1 MRPRDK
7 NGHKHGSKPGDR
19 NDPSDPTVII
29 SDVRPIDGTNTN
41 PDQPDWG
48 STSQTLL
55 RLADA
60 NYADGIGDMA
70 NSLPNPREIS
80 NTVSQQ
86 TAEMPNSFGLSDMFW
101 AWGQFIDH
109 DLDLTEAGET
119 DYVPIEVPAGDP
131 YFDPTGSG
139 EAVIPFTRVDPA
151 DGSGEAD
158 PRAYHN
164 EITSFLDASMVYGSD
179 SETAASLRDDNG
191 KLLLSDENLVI
202 ETGEGSV
209 LAGDV
214 RAGENV
220 ALTSLHTLFA
230 REHNRLVDELAQ
242 IDPDLGSE
250 ELFQAARQRVEAQ
263 IQAITFNEFLPALL
277 GEDAIPRYNGYDPDV
292 NPGIAVEF
300 STAAFRFG
308 HSLISSEVQRLNED
322 GTVIDAG
329 NLALAEAFFSPEEI
343 AANGGIEPILRG
355 IADGTAQELDTMV
368 VEDIRSFLF
377 GQPGS
382 GGLDLAS
389 INIQRG
395 RDMGVASYNDLREA
409 VGLERAESFSD
420 ITSDPSIALRL
431 EELYGSV
438 DLVDAWIGGLAEDP
452 HGNGVIGETF
462 GTIILDQFLRIRD
475 GDPYWSQNSDL
486 PRDEIRELWD
496 TTLADVIE
504 ANSDIE
510 FIQDNV
516 LFAHD
521 RTAGSQTADELG
533 GTDYRD
539 LLLGMAG
546 DDLLDGGDG
555 DDQLEGGDGLDQLFG
570 GLGNDIINGGAGD
583 DLLTGGDG
591 DDTFVFEGV
600 IGDDVIADFQ
610 SGRRENDVLS
620 IESELFTSSRQLHR
634 AATQDGDDVYIDL
647 GDQGS
652 ITLLDTNISTVF
664 NDDIFVV

>member
-1 MRPRDK
+1 MRPRGK
-7 NGHKHGSKPGDR
+7 HGHKDGSKSNDR
-19 NDPSDPTVII
+19 SEPSDPTVTI
-29 SDVRPIDGTNTN
+29 SDIRPIDGTASN

-48 STSQTLL
+48 SASQVLL
-55 RLADA
+55 RLADVS
-60 NYADGIGDMA
+60 YADGIGELA

-80 NTVSQQ
+80 NAVAQQ
-86 TAEMPNSFGLSDMFW
+86 TGDVTNSFGLSDMFW

-109 DLDLTEAGET
+109 DLDLTEAGESE
-119 DYVPIEVPAGDP
+119 YVPIDVPTGDPFFDPAG
-131 YFDPTGSG
+131 TG

-151 DGSGEAD
+151 DGSGETD
-158 PRAYHN
+158 PRAYYN
-164 EITSFLDASMVYGSD
+164 EITAFLDASMVYGSD
-179 SETAASLRDDNG
+179 PETAAALRDGSG
-191 KLLLSDENLVI
+191 KLLLSDDNLVI
-202 ETGEGSV
+202 ETGGGSV
-209 LAGDV
+209 LAGDI

-230 REHNRLVDELAQ
+230 REHNRLVDEFAQ
-242 IDPDLGSE
+242 IDPDLSSE

-277 GEDAIPRYNGYDPDV
+277 GKDAIPRYDGYDPDV

-308 HSLISSEVQRLNED
+308 HSLISSEIQRLNED

-329 NLALAEAFFSPEEI
+329 NLALTEAFFSPEEI

-355 IADGTAQELDTMV
+355 IADSTAQELDTMV

-409 VGLERAESFSD
+409 VGLDRAEAFSD
-420 ITSDPSIALRL
+420 ITSDATIALRL

-438 DLVDAWIGGLAEDP
+438 DQVDAWIGGLAEDP

-475 GDPYWSQNSDL
+475 GDPYWSQNSEL
-486 PRDEIRELWD
+486 AKDEIRDLWD

-504 ANSDIE
+504 ANSDIGS
-510 FIQDNV
+510 IQDNV
-516 LFAHD
+516 LFAYN
-521 RTAGSQTADELG
+521 RIAGSETGDDLSG
-533 GTDYRD
+533 SDIRD

-546 DDLLDGGDG
+546 DDILAGGG
-555 DDQLEGGDGLDQLFG
+555 SDDQLEGGEGFDQLFG
-570 GLGNDIINGGAGD
+570 EQGNDIINGGAGN
-583 DLLTGGDG
+583 DLLTGGSG
-591 DDTFVFEGV
+591 KDTFVFEGV
-600 IGDDVIADFQ
+600 FGDDVIADFNA
-610 SGRRENDVLS
+610 GRRGADTLS
-620 IESELFTSSRQLHR
+620 IETELFTSTKQLR
-634 AATQDGDDVYIDL
+634 NAAIQDGDDVYIDF
-647 GDQGS
+647 GEQGS
-652 ITLLDTNISTVF
+652 ITLLETNISTVF
-664 NDDIFVV
+664 DDDVFIV